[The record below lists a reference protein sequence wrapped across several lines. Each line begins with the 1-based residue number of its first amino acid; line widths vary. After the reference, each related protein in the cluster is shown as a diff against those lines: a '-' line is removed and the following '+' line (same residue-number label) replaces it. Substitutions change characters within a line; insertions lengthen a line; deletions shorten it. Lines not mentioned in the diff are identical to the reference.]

1 MGDLNYRISTT
12 QPEKLA
18 LRDIGT
24 YLGEGDIQGL
34 LKYDQLTQEMK
45 AERTMHGLKEGQINF
60 PPTYKFVK
68 GTDRYQ
74 VRRSRSSLVLMCRP
88 GKGRIKQADRALLS
102 MLIQNFSERL
112 PGWTDRI
119 LYAGASDVQV
129 EHYRCVSSS

>member
-45 AERTMHGLKEGQINF
+45 AERTMHGLKEGKINF

-74 VRRSRSSLVLMCRP
+74 VRLVL
-88 GKGRIKQADRALLS
+88 
-102 MLIQNFSERL
+102 
-112 PGWTDRI
+112 I
-119 LYAGASDVQV
+119 L
-129 EHYRCVSSS
+129 VSPDIAQSAQREESIS